1 MTTHRLSPSKISMK
15 NGILSS
21 DIIDE
26 FGDLV
31 GMPEF
36 KPSDKSSTLEQK
48 ISYYSAEITE
58 INNKTRK
65 LF

>member
-36 KPSDKSSTLEQK
+36 KPSEKSSRLEQK
-48 ISYYSAEITE
+48 ISYYTKNTE
-58 INNKTRK
+58 INNKTNK

>member
-1 MTTHRLSPSKISMK
+1 MK
-15 NGILSS
+15 NGIISN

-26 FGDLV
+26 WGELV

-36 KPSDKSSTLEQK
+36 KPSDKSSRAEQK

-58 INNKTRK
+58 INNKTKTNK

>member
-1 MTTHRLSPSKISMK
+1 MMTHQLSPSKLSMK

-36 KPSDKSSTLEQK
+36 KPSDKSSNTEQK

-58 INNKTRK
+58 INNQTNK

>member
-1 MTTHRLSPSKISMK
+1 MK

-36 KPSDKSSTLEQK
+36 KPSEKSSRLEQK
-48 ISYYSAEITE
+48 ISYYTKNTE
-58 INNKTRK
+58 INNKTNK